1 MNNILI
7 VEDDKTQAQM
17 LKDTINSKYP
27 GWDITITNNFEDAMS
42 AINQPIIYTLFLLD
56 VQLNTETD
64 NRQGFE
70 FANEIRKNSS
80 YQRTPILFLTSITD
94 EGMYALST
102 FHCYNYISKPYT
114 QENILFQIEQLLAT
128 GYFTTFIEIMDT
140 TRIFHKINIE
150 DIYMV
155 ESSNHLL
162 TIHTTMSSY
171 TTRQYTSLQK
181 MQELLGRGFVQC
193 HRKFLINTEFIDL
206 FDKTALSLHIRGKFI
221 PVSKTNLKLFKAY
234 DKNTRERKTNDES

>member
-27 GWDITITNNFEDAMS
+27 GWYITIANNFEDALS
-42 AINQPIIYTLFLLD
+42 ALNQPVIYTLFLLD
-56 VQLNTETD
+56 VQLNTETN

-70 FANEIRKNSS
+70 LANEIRKNSS
-80 YQRTPILFLTSITD
+80 YHRTPILFLTSITD

-128 GYFTTFIEIMDT
+128 GYLTTFIEIMDT
-140 TRIFHKINIE
+140 TRIFHKINVE
-150 DIYMV
+150 EIYMV
-155 ESSNHLL
+155 KSSNHLL
-162 TIHTTMSSY
+162 TIHTTMSTY

-181 MQELLGRGFVQC
+181 MQELLGQGFVQC
-193 HRKFLINTEFIDL
+193 HRRFLINTKFIDL
-206 FDKTALSLHIRGKFI
+206 FDRTALCLHVCGKFI
-221 PVSKTNLKLFKAY
+221 PVSKNNLKLFKVY
-234 DKNTRERKTNDES
+234 DKNFRERNIDNES